1 MEGLNNLIADYPGVV
16 VLAFVGM
23 WGVMMA
29 LVGLVARLGRRE
41 LRRIESKEVEQDNR
55 LEALAKDVHG
65 EESDIKLIE
74 SDLKLIR
81 QELREHVVKEEKVWD
96 TVERM
101 DRAVARVEHNMPNGD
116 LKVAISKIDVIHKRL
131 EEVGTEV
138 REHNCEAEGWKRKI
152 TAHEVKIEGHDRRIG
167 RLEED

>member
-1 MEGLNNLIADYPGVV
+1 MEGLNNLIADHPGAV
-16 VLAFVGM
+16 VLAFIGM

-29 LVGLVARLGRRE
+29 LIGLVARLGRRE
-41 LRRIESKEVEQDNR
+41 LHRIESKEIEQDRR
-55 LEALAKDVHG
+55 LETLAQDVHG
-65 EESDIKLIE
+65 EESDIKLI
-74 SDLKLIR
+74 R
-81 QELREHVVKEEKVWD
+81 QELSDHVEREEKVWD

-101 DRAVARVEHNMPNGD
+101 DRAVARIEHNMPNGD
-116 LKVAISKIDVIHKRL
+116 LKVAISKIDVIHQRL

-167 RLEED
+167 RLEEED